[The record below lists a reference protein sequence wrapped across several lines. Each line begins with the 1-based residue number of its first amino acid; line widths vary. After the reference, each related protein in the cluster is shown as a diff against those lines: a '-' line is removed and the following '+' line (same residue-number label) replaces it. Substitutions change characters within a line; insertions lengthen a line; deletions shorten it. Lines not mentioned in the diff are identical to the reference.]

1 MIYHQ
6 MAMQERAIQIISVGN
21 HVKIWYFRHSSKAK
35 IYQIATLNDGEKWQ
49 LTTPHHAIYV

>member
-1 MIYHQ
+1 VIYRQ
-6 MAMQERAIQIISVGN
+6 MVQERAMQIISLGN
-21 HVKIWYFRHSSKAK
+21 HVKIWYYRHSSKAK